1 MATPTPTKSMSS
13 RLLTMKFMQRAAVA
27 SPSSPSSTT
36 PTPDEQS
43 SKRRKVSHI
52 PANRDNI
59 DSLAHIDQAAVQA
72 AIADEERKR
81 QEAVVQNAAKLGD
94 AHWVLDIP
102 EKTTNS
108 NRGIQT
114 PLNVVQVGFAQID
127 SPIDTSDAAGSDD
140 FESTDASHIRTPMI
154 RRYNMDNKKVSKDSE
169 SESDDSSSGSDSD
182 NSSDDNGRGR
192 NSYGQK
198 SEGRSGSSR
207 PALKSKRSAEQIK
220 AKQFA
225 EKRRKKEVK
234 LNGIKSSPAS
244 GGPLSISSGGGTSQR
259 QPMDFTCHRCGRQ
272 GHKIAQCK
280 NTPKRP
286 TN

>member
-13 RLLTMKFMQRAAVA
+13 RLLTMKFMQRAVA
-27 SPSSPSSTT
+27 SPSSPSPATS
-36 PTPDEQS
+36 TPDEKA
-43 SKRRKVSHI
+43 SKRRKVSHN
-52 PANRDNI
+52 PAKRDNT
-59 DSLAHIDQAAVQA
+59 DSLAHIDQSAVQA

-81 QEAVVQNAAKLGD
+81 QEAVVQNAAKSGD
-94 AHWVLDIP
+94 AHWVLDMP

-108 NRGIQT
+108 DRGIQT
-114 PLNVVQVGFAQID
+114 LNVVQVGFAQID
-127 SPIDTSDAAGSDD
+127 SHIDTSDNAGFDD
-140 FESTDASHIRTPMI
+140 FESTDASHVRTPMV

-182 NSSDDNGRGR
+182 DSSEDNGRGR
-192 NSYGQK
+192 HSYGQR
-198 SEGRSGSSR
+198 SEGRSGSR

-225 EKRRKKEVK
+225 EKRRKKEVR

-244 GGPLSISSGGGTSQR
+244 GGPLSISSGGNTSQR
-259 QPMDFTCHRCGRQ
+259 QPTDFTCHRCGRP
-272 GHKIAQCK
+272 GHKLAQCK